1 MPPTAGSIMPKTPPQ
16 QVVRR
21 SEGVSLVLALGVF
34 ALFVVGIGYGGM
46 YAYTIMLNRSL
57 ESAKV
62 TLQQSEK
69 QFEPQLISQLSTLD
83 RQLKIAN
90 QLLNQHTQITPVL
103 KMLEETASS
112 SVQYDDFR
120 YEYAKDEKS
129 KPTLRIRGQARSY
142 QAIAQQ
148 STTLGNSKVV
158 AEHIF
163 SDFKVNTNGRVD
175 FVLTLTP
182 AADSIIYA
190 NWLKLT
196 NQDSV
201 LLPQPTG
208 NSSAMDQSAFP
219 ASNPTVTPPV
229 SDTNTGGQ
237 TPAQVTPNNSAPQS
251 PTQ

>member
-1 MPPTAGSIMPKTPPQ
+1 MPPTAGSIMPKTPSPQ
-16 QVVRR
+16 MERR

-34 ALFVVGIGYGGM
+34 ALFVAGIGYGGM
-46 YAYTIMLNRSL
+46 YAYTIVLNRSL

-83 RQLKIAN
+83 RQLKIAS
-90 QLLNQHTQITPVL
+90 QLLGKHTQITPVL
-103 KMLEETASS
+103 EMLQETASS

-196 NQDSV
+196 NQDSA

-208 NSSAMDQSAFP
+208 NPALDGQPAFSTPDLTAP
-219 ASNPTVTPPV
+219 AAT
-229 SDTNTGGQ
+229 
-237 TPAQVTPNNSAPQS
+237 TPAADNAAPVVPAPNNSGAQS
-251 PTQ
+251 QTQ